1 MKKLLIILL
10 FIPLIS
16 FGQEYTS
23 SDSNLLTEIN
33 SKYIT
38 VSKAK
43 VYNKKTYVSLDYGQ
57 ELKTGLSAQAIR
69 VNGKKVKFSSILNVI
84 NILDNY
90 DVIQMIPDDSSTVIL
105 LSYNKK
111 N

>member
-1 MKKLLIILL
+1 MKKLILILL

-16 FGQEYTS
+16 FGQEFTS
-23 SDSNLLTEIN
+23 SDGTLLTEIN

-38 VSKAK
+38 VWKAN

-57 ELKTGLSAQAIR
+57 ELKTGLNTQAIK
-69 VNGKKVKFSSILNVI
+69 VNGKKIKFSSILNVI

-90 DVIQMIPDDSSTVIL
+90 DIIQMISNDTNTTIL
-105 LSYNKK
+105 MFYKK
-111 N
+111 KK

>member
-1 MKKLLIILL
+1 MKKLILILL

-16 FGQEYTS
+16 FGQEFTS
-23 SDSNLLTEIN
+23 SDGTLLTEIN

-38 VSKAK
+38 VWKAN

-57 ELKTGLSAQAIR
+57 ELKTGLNPQAIK
-69 VNGKKVKFSSILNVI
+69 VNGKKVKFSSILNII

-90 DVIQMIPDDSSTVIL
+90 DVIQIIPYDSSTAIL

-111 N
+111 E

>member
-16 FGQEYTS
+16 FGQEFTS
-23 SDSNLLTEIN
+23 SDGILLTEIN

-38 VSKAK
+38 VSKAN
-43 VYNKKTYVSLDYGQ
+43 VFNKKTYVSLDYGQ
-57 ELKTGLSAQAIR
+57 ELKTGLSAQAIK
-69 VNGKKVKFSSILNVI
+69 VNGKKFKFSSILNVI

-90 DVIQMIPDDSSTVIL
+90 DVIQIILNDSSTVIL

-111 N
+111 D

>member
-1 MKKLLIILL
+1 MKKLILILL

-16 FGQEYTS
+16 FGQEFTS
-23 SDSNLLTEIN
+23 SDGTLLTEIN

-38 VSKAK
+38 VWKAN

-57 ELKTGLSAQAIR
+57 ELKTGLNAQAIK
-69 VNGKKVKFSSILNVI
+69 VNGKKIKFSSILNVI

-90 DVIQMIPDDSSTVIL
+90 DIIQMISDDTSTTIL
-105 LSYNKK
+105 MFYNKK
-111 N
+111 K